1 MVSLKWHSHFQRDLV
16 AKKVA
21 AGVRR
26 RVPGWGTA
34 CAASAELLSTQSAR
48 CSKLCRQA
56 VGSVILLIEEPGH
69 GNEPLRAPVVEP
81 QEHTVPAQ
89 TCLRQHQPRHKQ
101 CHVPPAP

>member
-1 MVSLKWHSHFQRDLV
+1 MVSLKWHSHFQGDLV

-21 AGVRR
+21 GRSQTRAWLGHSLRSVS
-26 RVPGWGTA
+26 GTPFH
-34 CAASAELLSTQSAR
+34 SERQVLKT
-48 CSKLCRQA
+48 CRQA

-89 TCLRQHQPRHKQ
+89 TCLRQHQS
-101 CHVPPAP
+101 